1 MTPVVISRAVY
12 ARRAP
17 PRQHLSGGC
26 ACGCE
31 PSSGWTCVRGS
42 RGAAVGT
49 NSMAFDR
56 TAPPKHSHQSHYSIA
71 SITICLGDRPS
82 RSITRVGRS
91 AGGGSGFFSFSFP
104 SFASSPS
111 RISQVVTVPRAS
123 PAKSRTQLRTDCM
136 DVLSRHFSSLS
147 FLPCLRV
154 LVLPLRRP
162 VLFQFIPNRRLYA
175 RAREASCTTS
185 AKGVLRRRPM
195 TCPGRSHAP
204 SDTRTTADKSKVLTV
219 TRGAAG
225 KSHTQDAS
233 RACAFQ
239 PAAATP
245 A

>member
-1 MTPVVISRAVY
+1 MRHPQ
-12 ARRAP
+12 RRAA
-17 PRQHLSGGC
+17 S
-26 ACGCE
+26 
-31 PSSGWTCVRGS
+31 
-42 RGAAVGT
+42 AAPADNGI
-49 NSMAFDR
+49 R
-56 TAPPKHSHQSHYSIA
+56 
-71 SITICLGDRPS
+71 
-82 RSITRVGRS
+82 
-91 AGGGSGFFSFSFP
+91 GGGVRAAPHDWFP
-104 SFASSPS
+104 FASSPS
-111 RISQVVTVPRAS
+111 RISQVATVPRAS
-123 PAKSRTQLRTDCM
+123 PAKSRTQLRTDCT

-175 RAREASCTTS
+175 RAREASCATS

-204 SDTRTTADKSKVLTV
+204 PDTRTTADKSKVLTV